1 MKQEYDFSK
10 AVRGKFFRE
19 GAEIQLPICSDR
31 GSNTHQRPNLFDYAT
46 KELSQDAFLC
56 WLLKWADPACQRF
69 SEALHEVGVDL
80 IRLLSAEKKE
90 RLPER
95 INSVEVFK
103 QYGDKEY
110 GYIDVLCKINE
121 NDDDR
126 TAILIEDKKGAPEYS
141 NPLQSYIELVKKKF
155 PEDRILPV
163 YVQTEDQSD
172 YSEVRKHGYAV
183 IRRPD
188 LLDGLEN
195 YTVARQESDILDGFV
210 RHLRRIE
217 DDVQSW
223 KSTEPQN
230 WQWDAWKG
238 FYMELRSKPSVQ
250 GGWGRVNNESEGF
263 LGYWFGDWTYVG
275 GAELYLQI
283 EQGKLCFRIS
293 VEEENDRK
301 ALRGYW
307 HRAVIVRCEE
317 EGVCA
322 HKPVRFGSGNT
333 MAVVV
338 VERDDWLM
346 VRDGRVDVTATVARL
361 EKCLGVVRDCVDISE
376 EVFSLLTGLWGEIDS
391 VLKEEIPDIPSKCEK
406 LSDVSEETIKR
417 CEDHGLYY
425 PFGSGAASLGVGVAF
440 EEGEER
446 GIFFGVYC
454 DKREHRELYMEL
466 KEALQDVSIETPVCF
481 WPCWAWADRNRN
493 LWSVSGENREF
504 LGDEEARRNYAK
516 SIAQDL
522 NSVWDAIKRADLA

>member
-19 GAEIQLPICSDR
+19 GAELQLPICSDR

-69 SEALHEVGVDL
+69 SEALHEVGVNL

-103 QYGDKEY
+103 QHGDKEY

-126 TAILIEDKKGAPEYS
+126 TAILIEDKKGAPKYS
-141 NPLQSYIELVKKKF
+141 NPLQSYIELVKKEF

-188 LLDGLEN
+188 LLDGLEKH
-195 YTVARQESDILDGFV
+195 TKARQESDVLDGFL
-210 RHLRRIE
+210 RHLRHIE
-217 DDVQSW
+217 NNVQSW
-223 KSTEPQN
+223 KSTEPQD
-230 WQWDAWKG
+230 WEWDAWKG
-238 FYMELRSKPSVQ
+238 FYMELQSKPSVQ
-250 GGWGRVNNESEGF
+250 GGWGCVNNESEGF
-263 LGYWFGDWTYVG
+263 LGYSFGWTDVG
-275 GAELYLQI
+275 RAELYLQI
-283 EQGKLCFRIS
+283 EQGKLCFRIY
-293 VEEENDRK
+293 VEEEDDRK

-307 HRAVIVRCEE
+307 HRAVIVRCKE
-317 EGVCA
+317 EGISA
-322 HKPVRFGSGNT
+322 YKPVFGYGNT
-333 MAVVV
+333 MAVVA

-346 VRDGRVDVTATVARL
+346 VRDGRVDVAATVTRL
-361 EKCLGVVRDCVDISE
+361 EKCLGVVRDCVEISE
-376 EVFSLLTGLWGEIDS
+376 KSFSLLTGLWREIDS
-391 VLKEEIPDIPSKCEK
+391 ALQEGIRNLPPKSEK
-406 LSDVSEETIKR
+406 RSDVSEKTIKKFK
-417 CEDHGLYY
+417 EHGLYY
-425 PFGSGAASLGVGVAF
+425 PFGSGVASLGVAADENGD
-440 EEGEER
+440 R
-446 GIFFGVYC
+446 IFFGVYC
-454 DKREHRELYMEL
+454 HESNDEYSKL
-466 KEALQDVSIETPVCF
+466 KKALNDASDVSDGQSASF
-481 WPCWAWADRNRN
+481 WPWWQDADGN
-493 LWSVSGENREF
+493 LNLKNPQEILKTLSNKDDMQKF
-504 LGDEEARRNYAK
+504 AK
-516 SIAQDL
+516 RISQGL
-522 NSVWDAIKRADLA
+522 KPVWEAIKRAGLD

>member
-1 MKQEYDFSK
+1 MTNNN
-10 AVRGKFFRE
+10 
-19 GAEIQLPICSDR
+19 P
-31 GSNTHQRPNLFDYAT
+31 QRPNLFDYAT
-46 KELSQDAFLC
+46 SELSQDALLC
-56 WLLKWADPACQRF
+56 WLLKWADPAYRKF
-69 SEALHEVGVDL
+69 SEALHKAGVDL
-80 IRLLSAEKKE
+80 IRLLSAEKKDK
-90 RLPER
+90 LPER
-95 INSVEVFK
+95 IDSVRVDK
-103 QYGDKEY
+103 QH
-110 GYIDVLCKINE
+110 GYIDVLCTINE
-121 NDDDR
+121 KDKDR
-126 TAILIEDKKGAPEYS
+126 IAILIEDKKGTLQHS
-141 NPLQSYIELVKKKF
+141 NQLKRYKELVKKKF

-163 YVQTEDQSD
+163 YVQTGDQSD
-172 YSEVRKHGYAV
+172 YSEACNHGYVV

-188 LLDGLEN
+188 LLNGLEKH
-195 YTVARQESDILDGFV
+195 TVARQESDILDGFI

-223 KSTEPQN
+223 KSTEPQD
-230 WQWDAWKG
+230 WERDAWQG
-238 FYMELRSKPSVQ
+238 FYMELQSKPLL
-250 GGWGRVNNESEGF
+250 GGDWGDVNNPTGGF
-263 LGYWFGDWTYVG
+263 LGYWFGDWTQTG

-283 EQGKLCFRIS
+283 DHEQRELCFRIA
-293 VEEENDRK
+293 VEEGNDRK

-307 HRAVIVRCEE
+307 HRALMVRCKE
-317 EGVCA
+317 EGISA
-322 HKPVRFGSGNT
+322 RKPNFGFGAT
-333 MAVVV
+333 MTVIK
-338 VERDDWLM
+338 VEPDHWLM

-361 EKCLGVVRDCVDISE
+361 EKCLGVIRDCVDISE

-406 LSDVSEETIKR
+406 RSDVSEETIKR

-425 PFGSGAASLGVGVAF
+425 PFGSGDASLGVGVAF

-466 KEALQDVSIETPVCF
+466 EEALQDVSIETPVCF

-493 LWSVSGENREF
+493 LWSISRENREF

-516 SIAQDL
+516 SISQDL